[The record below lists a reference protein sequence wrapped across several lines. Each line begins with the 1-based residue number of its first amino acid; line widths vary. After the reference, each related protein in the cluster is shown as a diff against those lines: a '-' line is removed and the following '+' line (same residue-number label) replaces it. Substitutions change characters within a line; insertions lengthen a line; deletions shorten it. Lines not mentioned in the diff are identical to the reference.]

1 MNPELSALVPEGC
14 GALLLDPTQNKCL
27 MMERNPF
34 YVNNTGSKLEYEYP
48 GGKVDP
54 EKDDESIPYASTAAR
69 ELFEETGI
77 VISIDQIRESP
88 LVVSKSPA
96 GKGVGL
102 YVVTL
107 CPDQI
112 RSMETI
118 RKEMLLK
125 CQQSPTE
132 IEARTFEWLS
142 LEDVKHDSTNKTDRR
157 LKLPIRAFNRILIAL
172 LISNKLI

>member
-1 MNPELSALVPEGC
+1 MSGSLDNLLVEGC
-14 GALLLDPTQNKCL
+14 GVLLLDPTQNKCL

-48 GGKVDP
+48 GGKVDQ
-54 EKDDESIPYASTAAR
+54 EKDDQSIPYASTAAR

-77 VISIDQIRESP
+77 VVSIDQIRESP

-112 RSMETI
+112 RSMEHI

-132 IEARTFEWLS
+132 IEARSFEWLS
-142 LEDVKHDSTNKTDRR
+142 LEDVKHDSTTKTDLR
-157 LKLPIRAFNRILIAL
+157 LKLPIRSFNRILIAL
-172 LISNKLI
+172 LIEKTLI